1 MAARILFSRC
11 SLLCSASLLRTK
23 EQSSRNASN
32 PVIITT
38 EQREARLAGRKEA
51 RIQAS
56 NQRTQSRFEHR
67 QSRKA
72 LWRGTRNSCKSE
84 EDLQDKPSAERLVTL
99 VPGLFSI
106 ANRYNQTYMSVLTII
121 VEYYLSKSIKVKR
134 FDTRK
139 NCLLL
144 ARYQK
149 VSAHSS
155 TNKQAIAIQKQEWG
169 SGGLVP
175 PPLQVKNH
183 RFLWKNIK
191 NHHHPHVVVDC
202 FFVYLLYILL

>member
-1 MAARILFSRC
+1 MIWVAARAAIIRGVV
-11 SLLCSASLLRTK
+11 TK
-23 EQSSRNASN
+23 KPIVVPRQTAAATLGEINIAKKISHM
-32 PVIITT
+32 
-38 EQREARLAGRKEA
+38 
-51 RIQAS
+51 
-56 NQRTQSRFEHR
+56 RTQSKGHR
-67 QSRKA
+67 SDNHLRH
-72 LWRGTRNSCKSE
+72 NH
-84 EDLQDKPSAERLVTL
+84 
-99 VPGLFSI
+99 
-106 ANRYNQTYMSVLTII
+106 RYNQTYMSVLTII

-134 FDTRK
+134 FDTYK